1 MCTNSFYVAMYIV
14 SSCLC
19 SQLMSELIF
28 PSVRVAFDGSFEGTE
43 KQSYFFTVY
52 CRLLLIWHVAGLFI
66 ITEQFQNIIGFV

>member
-1 MCTNSFYVAMYIV
+1 
-14 SSCLC
+14 
-19 SQLMSELIF
+19 MSELIF